1 MITSFIDG
9 ILTMESKMNTF
20 RVKTIMSMMLFF
32 FLMMLSIASIV
43 LGFTII
49 SFAET
54 TFINQMLL
62 GDWILCITG
71 ALFIFSSFI
80 FINLLGKVR
89 RF

>member
-1 MITSFIDG
+1 
-9 ILTMESKMNTF
+9 
-20 RVKTIMSMMLFF
+20 
-32 FLMMLSIASIV
+32 MMLSIASIV
-43 LGFTII
+43 MGFTII

-71 ALFIFSSFI
+71 ATFIFSSFI

-89 RF
+89 RV